1 MLPGGTVLE
10 HAMFQLLEAVLAGD
24 AGAMWGLLYAL
35 QQRCPAP
42 GPSAVRSRT
51 GSSRGPGSQQRQKAA
66 AAPHPAAS
74 SQAMLVS
81 AQAAAAAEAVP
92 GGAWFAGFG
101 CGSSLLTVR
110 PLLGPSWRTFKLPY
124 SAHDLSW

>member
-42 GPSAVRSRT
+42 SLTAARSRSSST
-51 GSSRGPGSQQRQKAA
+51 GGSSVLQRQKAA
-66 AAPHPAAS
+66 AAHAAVS
-74 SQAMLVS
+74 SQALVVS
-81 AQAAAAAEAVP
+81 TPAAAAAEAVP
-92 GGAWFAGFG
+92 GGAGFAGFG

-110 PLLGPSWRTFKLPY
+110 PLVGPSWRSFKLPY